1 MSSSARWTWDFLHLG
16 PRSPRR
22 RGLQQSRLLPGT
34 GRQSCRATT
43 EDNSRKLVDEFI
55 KGRSRPFGNAFER
68 FVRERNLDINDQ
80 YWSEQEQDDYATQI
94 APLAAERETEQAEL
108 LAKLRAEYSGGE
120 WTQD

>member
-1 MSSSARWTWDFLHLG
+1 M
-16 PRSPRR
+16 
-22 RGLQQSRLLPGT
+22 
-34 GRQSCRATT
+34 
-43 EDNSRKLVDEFI
+43 
-55 KGRSRPFGNAFER
+55 
-68 FVRERNLDINDQ
+68 RERNLDINDQ